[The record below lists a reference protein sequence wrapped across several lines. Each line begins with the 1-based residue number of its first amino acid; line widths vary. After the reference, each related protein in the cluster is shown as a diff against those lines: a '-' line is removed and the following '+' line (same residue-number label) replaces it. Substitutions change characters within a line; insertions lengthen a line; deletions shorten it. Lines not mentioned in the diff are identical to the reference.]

1 MEQKKEQSQTKDYL
15 IMNME
20 QKKEQSQTKDYLIA
34 VVNPNKYLIRYNEYD
49 AKIISEALEE
59 MGFVNRV
66 FTL

>member
-1 MEQKKEQSQTKDYL
+1 
-15 IMNME
+15 MNME